1 MDDINVKGEGLLENK
16 MNDIIVKQE
25 QQKYLDAQMECNFF
39 P

>member
-25 QQKYLDAQMECNFF
+25 QQKYLDAQME
-39 P
+39 